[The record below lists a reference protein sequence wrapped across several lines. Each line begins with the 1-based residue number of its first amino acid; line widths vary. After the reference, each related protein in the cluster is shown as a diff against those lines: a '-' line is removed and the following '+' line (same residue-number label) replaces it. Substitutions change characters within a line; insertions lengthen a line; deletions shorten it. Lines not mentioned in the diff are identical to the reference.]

1 MSIESDITDS
11 LDKTRAEAAMRS
23 YTPKGTVRCA
33 GTPLFRTELA
43 RDYGCLLDLDAEVI
57 RWSCLQSEFT
67 DGRFVH
73 IPDFFVER
81 RSGWVFVD
89 VLDENLPL
97 PQASIKILLGNT
109 PHEFVTAQEIN
120 AGFRLQNAKDLLR
133 YAQWRTPLGDRLRLL
148 AALDEHGSLSVA
160 ECLTVFRET
169 LPIAGLASLILHRFI
184 EIELD
189 IELINPDTTVRR
201 NRD

>member
-1 MSIESDITDS
+1 MSIESDITYN

-57 RWSCLQSEFT
+57 RWSCLQSEFA
-67 DGRFVH
+67 DGKSAH

-81 RSGWVFVD
+81 RSGWVSVD

-97 PQASIKILLGNT
+97 PRASIKKLLDNT
-109 PHEFVTAQEIN
+109 PHEFVTAHEIE

-133 YAQWRTPLGDRLRLL
+133 YARWRTPLGDRLRLL

-160 ECLTVFRET
+160 ECLTIFRET

-189 IELINPDTTVRR
+189 IEPINPDTTVRR